1 MKTILL
7 RVLRS
12 VRGSRAGGSALTLA
26 LAPVMLACRIAGVQ
40 ISGLVAVGAIMLA
53 PVIAAAEAPRAE
65 AQNVSDGFGASA
77 PAAPQMRTDAPLSTS
92 AEAEYVLGSQDRVRL
107 IVFGEQALSGEFS
120 IDASGRIAL
129 PLIGEAQAQGL
140 TPRQLEGAIEAA
152 LRQGYLNDPRVS
164 IEVLTYRPFYI
175 LGEVR
180 EPGELAYS
188 TGLTALN
195 AVARAG
201 GFTPLADQR
210 RVYIKR
216 AGSETEVEL
225 ALGPSA
231 LVLPGDTV
239 RISKGAF
246 YILGEVNAP
255 GEYAFSDGMT
265 LQNAVAMAGGWTY
278 RANKNRIFIK
288 RKGEIAERALKVTPD
303 LVVQPGDAIRV
314 AERFF

>member
-7 RVLRS
+7 KMLRF
-12 VRGSRAGGSALTLA
+12 GAGLRAAGCALA
-26 LAPVMLACRIAGVQ
+26 LAPLMLASQIAGLHAPAPVV
-40 ISGLVAVGAIMLA
+40 VAAMLLA
-53 PVIAAAEAPRAE
+53 PVIATAGAPRAA
-65 AQNVSDGFGASA
+65 AQDVPDAGVVSA
-77 PAAPQMRTDAPLSTS
+77 PAATRTPTDAPPVRP
-92 AEAEYVLGSQDRVRL
+92 AEAEYVLGSQDRIRL
-107 IVFGEQALSGEFS
+107 IVFGEEALSGEFS

-129 PLIGEAQAQGL
+129 PLIGEVQAQGL
-140 TPRQLEGAIEAA
+140 TPRQLERAIETS

-180 EPGELAYS
+180 EPGELPYS

-216 AGSETEVEL
+216 AGSETEIEV

-239 RISKGAF
+239 RIAKGAF

-278 RANKNRIFIK
+278 RANKNRIFLK
-288 RKGEIAERALKVTPD
+288 RKGEMAERELKVTPD
-303 LVVQPGDAIRV
+303 LVLQPGDAIRV
-314 AERFF
+314 VERFF